1 MQVLTMKEL
10 ALELLEKY
18 KEAGEV
24 VVDEH
29 GGWDDDAEFA
39 KEIERYREMI
49 EEVDRRKDTKICP
62 QQKDERIKTEHI
74 CYGLGHECCESC
86 EISCPYR

>member
-24 VVDEH
+24 VVDEY
-29 GGWDDDAEFA
+29 GGWGDDAEFA

-49 EEVDRRKDTKICP
+49 EEVDRRNGAFAHKLI
-62 QQKDERIKTEHI
+62 
-74 CYGLGHECCESC
+74 GESM
-86 EISCPYR
+86 P

>member
-10 ALELLEKY
+10 ALEILKKY
-18 KEAGEV
+18 KEAGEI

-29 GGWDDDAEFA
+29 GGRDDDVEFA

-49 EEVDRRKDTKICP
+49 EEVDRA
-62 QQKDERIKTEHI
+62 
-74 CYGLGHECCESC
+74 G
-86 EISCPYR
+86 